1 MNSFGSHDTLRND
14 LIAQLKHSPVLII
27 SLDAAE
33 TTLIQKWMAD
43 GSLPNLSA
51 LRKRGSFGNLQTAAD
66 WLVSSPWPDVYTG
79 TGVEEH
85 GFSHY
90 LVWRPDKMVSE
101 RPNSDWM
108 PMMPFWRQ
116 LNGRRVVVVDMPNT
130 YPPEEFNGVE
140 VSAWSTSDVLSSP
153 STHPPELMDWIG
165 EHVGAPPCVEDAHR
179 PATGRELL
187 AIRDRWIQTT
197 ERVMD
202 LGLAL
207 MAKEHPWDLFFICL
221 TATHH
226 GGHKFWNLTGASE
239 ELGADE
245 KVAVLQALK
254 EIYIACDAAVGRLIE
269 QVEDDA
275 TVIVFSPVGMG
286 PNTSRS
292 ELLPEMLRRILGGTS
307 GVTESGNGSGLLKWL
322 RKRIPLRWRT
332 WVKSRLPLA
341 LQDRLTLFW
350 RSGKKDWSRTP
361 AFCLFS
367 DLSGYIRINLR
378 GREAAG
384 IVEPGEEYDRLC
396 SEIAAGLVT
405 FVDGDSGEP
414 VVRDVTKIAD
424 LYQSGRMLHHLPD
437 LIVRWS
443 ARAAAE
449 HRCIASPRYGS
460 IPWPTPGLEPSG
472 RSGEHS
478 PDGFII
484 ACGDRFPPGGTIE
497 GANILDLAPTVYS
510 LLNLPVPPEMRGRP
524 LNDIGRH

>member
-1 MNSFGSHDTLRND
+1 MNPFGSHDTLRND
-14 LIAQLKHSPVLII
+14 FIAQLKHPPVLII

-33 TTLIQKWMAD
+33 TTLIQKWMAE

-116 LNGRRVVVVDMPNT
+116 LNGRRVVVVDIPNT

-165 EHVGAPPCVEDAHR
+165 DHVGAPPCVEDAHR
-179 PATGRELL
+179 PATGKELL

-197 ERVMD
+197 ERATD

-292 ELLPEMLRRILGGTS
+292 ELLPEMLRRILEGTS
-307 GVTESGNGSGLLKWL
+307 GATESSNGSGLLKWL

-396 SEIAAGLVT
+396 AEIAAGLVT
-405 FVDGDSGEP
+405 FVDEDSGEP
-414 VVRDVTKIAD
+414 VVRDITKIAD

-484 ACGDRFPPGGTIE
+484 ACGDRFRPGGTIA

>member
-1 MNSFGSHDTLRND
+1 M
-14 LIAQLKHSPVLII
+14 AQFKHPPVLII

-51 LRKRGSFGNLQTAAD
+51 LRQRGSFGNLQTAAD

-101 RPNSDWM
+101 RPKSDWM
-108 PMMPFWRQ
+108 PMTPFWRK
-116 LNGRRVVVVDMPNT
+116 LGEEGLRVVAVDIPNT
-130 YPPEEFNGVE
+130 YPPEGFDGVE
-140 VSAWSTSDVLSSP
+140 VSSWSTSEILSSP
-153 STHPPELMDWIG
+153 VTHPPELMDWIG
-165 EHVGAPPCVEDAHR
+165 EHVGPPPCVRNEHR
-179 PATGRELL
+179 PATGKELL
-187 AIRDRWIQTT
+187 EVRDRWIRTT
-197 ERVMD
+197 ERATD

-226 GGHKFWNLTGASE
+226 GGHKLWNLTGASE
-239 ELGADE
+239 ELDADE
-245 KVAVLQALK
+245 EEAVLQALK

-275 TVIVFSPVGMG
+275 VVIVFSPVGMG
-286 PNTSRS
+286 PNTSRA
-292 ELLPEMLRRILGGTS
+292 ELLPEMLRRILEGKS
-307 GVTESGNGSGLLKWL
+307 GAAESGNGGGLLKRL
-322 RKRIPLRWRT
+322 RKRIPRRWRT
-332 WVKSRLPLA
+332 WIKSCLPPA

-350 RSGKKDWSRTP
+350 RSGRKDWSRTR

-367 DLSGYIRINLR
+367 DLTGYIRINLR
-378 GREAAG
+378 GREEAG

-396 SEIAAGLVT
+396 SEIAAGLAT

-414 VVRDVTKIAD
+414 VVRAVTEISE

-484 ACGDRFPPGGTIE
+484 ASGDRFQAGGKIE
-497 GANILDLAPTVYS
+497 GANILDLAPTVCS
-510 LLNLPVPPEMRGRP
+510 LLNLPVPPEMRGTP
-524 LNDIGRH
+524 LNDIGRY

>member
-1 MNSFGSHDTLRND
+1 M
-14 LIAQLKHSPVLII
+14 AQFKHPPVLII

-51 LRKRGSFGNLQTAAD
+51 LRQRGSFGNLQTAAD

-85 GFSHY
+85 GFFHY

-116 LNGRRVVVVDMPNT
+116 MGEDDRRVVVVDIPNT

-140 VSAWSTSDVLSSP
+140 VSAWSTTDVLSSP
-153 STHPPELMDWIG
+153 STHPPELMDWIE
-165 EHVGAPPCVEDAHR
+165 EHVGAPPCVGDAHR
-179 PATGRELL
+179 PATGKELL
-187 AIRDRWIQTT
+187 EIRDRWIRTT
-197 ERVMD
+197 ERATD

-245 KVAVLQALK
+245 EEAVLQALK

-275 TVIVFSPVGMG
+275 AVIVFSPVGMG
-286 PNTSRS
+286 PNTSRA
-292 ELLPEMLRRILGGTS
+292 ELLPEMLRRILEGTS
-307 GVTESGNGSGLLKWL
+307 GATESGNGGGLLKWL

-332 WVKSRLPLA
+332 WIKSCLPLA

-378 GREAAG
+378 GREEAG

-396 SEIAAGLVT
+396 SEIAAGLAT

-414 VVRDVTKIAD
+414 VVRAITEIAE
-424 LYQSGRMLHHLPD
+424 LYQSGRMLNHLPD

-484 ACGDRFPPGGTIE
+484 ACGDRFRPGGTIE

-510 LLNLPVPPEMRGRP
+510 LLNLSVPPKMRGRP